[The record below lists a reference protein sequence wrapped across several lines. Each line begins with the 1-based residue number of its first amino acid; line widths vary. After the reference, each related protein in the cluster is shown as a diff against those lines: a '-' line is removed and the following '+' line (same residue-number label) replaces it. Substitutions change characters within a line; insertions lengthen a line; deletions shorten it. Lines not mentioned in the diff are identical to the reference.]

1 MKNCESQQF
10 FQCEICDHFFQT
22 ESILEK
28 HIEGH
33 QVQKVAR
40 YQVLP
45 QHRTSP
51 SKRKRKHSKKHK
63 KKSEKLA
70 KELHNR
76 EGRHR
81 QENNNMP
88 ANTKEL
94 LDVDSIVNIETDDLL
109 KEYETSDMSDQS
121 HTQENKRAE
130 LESKCQDPKVLVS
143 TSVGQEPDLTI
154 ANTQNIQTSIPI
166 SSSAQNILDK
176 AIVEKTVNPE
186 IETAV
191 ASICGTNLG
200 RHEEESPQRLV
211 SEGMDTDPSIL
222 PLTGGT
228 LEIENAVNSILGE
241 STISNDTDESNSLL
255 FDIKHNA
262 ETFSHTDMMGPEHQD
277 VKHNELPLEKD
288 AANGIVRI
296 NDSNGMSEPQHLS
309 DLLGSTISKNSQ
321 TGIINE
327 TEDTT
332 NGNDL
337 NHSLIFTNNLAQAH
351 NVHKS
356 NEEYFLAGSKSTFP
370 INNAQEN
377 FSGQNGINEES
388 HHTEK
393 INNFFPNNSEQ
404 SVKKY
409 TESPQ
414 INNSLSVTPSESSKP
429 SSYLDAQDL
438 QANATIEKVGKTTI
452 STFDSDMLM
461 SVTQQIDFKPQN
473 TTSINNG
480 DALNHH

>member
-70 KELHNR
+70 KEVHSR

-88 ANTKEL
+88 ANTKES
-94 LDVDSIVNIETDDLL
+94 LDVDSIVNIETDDVL
-109 KEYETSDMSDQS
+109 KEPETSDMSHQS
-121 HTQENKRAE
+121 HTLENKRAR

-143 TSVGQEPDLTI
+143 TSFGQEPDLTI
-154 ANTQNIQTSIPI
+154 ANAQDIQPSIPL
-166 SSSAQNILDK
+166 SSSAQNILDT
-176 AIVEKTVNPE
+176 AIVEETVNPE

-191 ASICGTNLG
+191 ASICGTTLG
-200 RHEEESPQRLV
+200 KLEESPQRLV
-211 SEGMDTDPSIL
+211 SEGMDTEPSIL

-241 STISNDTDESNSLL
+241 SAISNDADESNNLL

-262 ETFSHTDMMGPEHQD
+262 ETFSHADMMGPEHQV
-277 VKHNELPLEKD
+277 VKHNKSPLEKD
-288 AANGIVRI
+288 IANGIVRI
-296 NDSNGMSEPQHLS
+296 NDSNGMSEPQDLS
-309 DLLGSTISKNSQ
+309 DLLASTISKNSQ
-321 TGIINE
+321 LGIINE

-337 NHSLIFTNNLAQAH
+337 NHSSIFTNNLAQAH

-356 NEEYFLAGSKSTFP
+356 NEEYILAGSKSTFP
-370 INNAQEN
+370 IKNAQGN

-388 HHTEK
+388 HQTEK
-393 INNFFPNNSEQ
+393 MNNVFSNNSEQ
-404 SVKKY
+404 SVQEY

-414 INNSLSVTPSESSKP
+414 IKDSLTTTASESSKP
-429 SSYLDAQDL
+429 NSYLDTQDL
-438 QANATIEKVGKTTI
+438 QANATIEKIGKTTI

>member
-63 KKSEKLA
+63 KKSEK
-70 KELHNR
+70 
-76 EGRHR
+76 HR

-88 ANTKEL
+88 ANTKES
-94 LDVDSIVNIETDDLL
+94 LDADSIVNIEIDDVL
-109 KEYETSDMSDQS
+109 KESETSDMSHQS
-121 HTQENKRAE
+121 HTLENKRAK

-143 TSVGQEPDLTI
+143 TSFGQEPDLTI
-154 ANTQNIQTSIPI
+154 ANAQDIEPSIPI

-176 AIVEKTVNPE
+176 AIVEETVNPE

-191 ASICGTNLG
+191 ASICGTTLG
-200 RHEEESPQRLV
+200 KHEESPQRLV

-241 STISNDTDESNSLL
+241 SAISNDTDESNNLL

-262 ETFSHTDMMGPEHQD
+262 ETFSHTDMMGPEHQV
-277 VKHNELPLEKD
+277 VKHNESPLEKD
-288 AANGIVRI
+288 IENGIVRI
-296 NDSNGMSEPQHLS
+296 NDSNGMSEPEHLS

-356 NEEYFLAGSKSTFP
+356 NEEYFLAGSRSTFP
-370 INNAQEN
+370 IKNAQGN
-377 FSGQNGINEES
+377 FSGQNGITIEES
-388 HHTEK
+388 HQTEK
-393 INNFFPNNSEQ
+393 MNNFFPNNSEQ
-404 SVKKY
+404 SVQKY

-414 INNSLSVTPSESSKP
+414 IKDSLATTPSESSKP
-429 SSYLDAQDL
+429 SSYLDTQDL
-438 QANATIEKVGKTTI
+438 QANATIEKIGKTTI

>member
-63 KKSEKLA
+63 KKSEK
-70 KELHNR
+70 
-76 EGRHR
+76 HR

-88 ANTKEL
+88 ANTKES
-94 LDVDSIVNIETDDLL
+94 LDADSIVNIEIDDVL
-109 KEYETSDMSDQS
+109 KESETSDTSHQS
-121 HTQENKRAE
+121 HTPENKRAK

-143 TSVGQEPDLTI
+143 TSFGQEPDLTI
-154 ANTQNIQTSIPI
+154 ANTQDIEPSIPI

-176 AIVEKTVNPE
+176 AIVEETVNPE

-191 ASICGTNLG
+191 ASICGTTLG
-200 RHEEESPQRLV
+200 KHEESPQRLV

-241 STISNDTDESNSLL
+241 SAISNDTDESNNLL

-262 ETFSHTDMMGPEHQD
+262 ETFSHTDMMGPEHQV
-277 VKHNELPLEKD
+277 VKNNESPLEKD
-288 AANGIVRI
+288 IENGIVRI
-296 NDSNGMSEPQHLS
+296 NDSNGMSEPEHLS

-356 NEEYFLAGSKSTFP
+356 NEEYFLAGSRSTFP
-370 INNAQEN
+370 IKNAQGN
-377 FSGQNGINEES
+377 FSGQNGITIEES
-388 HHTEK
+388 HQTEK
-393 INNFFPNNSEQ
+393 MNNFFPNNSEQ
-404 SVKKY
+404 SVQKY

-414 INNSLSVTPSESSKP
+414 IKDSLATTPSESSKP
-429 SSYLDAQDL
+429 SSYLDTQDL

>member
-63 KKSEKLA
+63 KKSEK
-70 KELHNR
+70 
-76 EGRHR
+76 HR

-88 ANTKEL
+88 ANTKES
-94 LDVDSIVNIETDDLL
+94 LDADSIVNIEIDDVL
-109 KEYETSDMSDQS
+109 KESETSDMSHQS
-121 HTQENKRAE
+121 QTLENKRAK

-143 TSVGQEPDLTI
+143 TSFGQEPDLTI
-154 ANTQNIQTSIPI
+154 ANAQDIEPSIPI
-166 SSSAQNILDK
+166 SSSAQNILDE
-176 AIVEKTVNPE
+176 AIVEETVNPE

-191 ASICGTNLG
+191 ASICGTTLG
-200 RHEEESPQRLV
+200 KHEESPQRLV

-241 STISNDTDESNSLL
+241 SAISNDTDESNNLL

-262 ETFSHTDMMGPEHQD
+262 ETFSHTDMMGPEHQV
-277 VKHNELPLEKD
+277 VKHNESPLEKD
-288 AANGIVRI
+288 IENGIVRI
-296 NDSNGMSEPQHLS
+296 NDSNGMSEPEHLS

-337 NHSLIFTNNLAQAH
+337 NHSLIFTNNLAHAH
-351 NVHKS
+351 NVNKS
-356 NEEYFLAGSKSTFP
+356 NEEYFLAGSRSTFP
-370 INNAQEN
+370 IKNAQGN
-377 FSGQNGINEES
+377 FSGQNGITIEES
-388 HHTEK
+388 HQTEK
-393 INNFFPNNSEQ
+393 MNNFFPNNSEQ
-404 SVKKY
+404 SVQKY

-414 INNSLSVTPSESSKP
+414 IKDSLATTPSESSKP
-429 SSYLDAQDL
+429 SSYLDTQDL

>member
-45 QHRTSP
+45 LHRTSP

-63 KKSEKLA
+63 KKSEK
-70 KELHNR
+70 
-76 EGRHR
+76 HR

-88 ANTKEL
+88 ANTKES
-94 LDVDSIVNIETDDLL
+94 LDADSIVNIEIDDVL
-109 KEYETSDMSDQS
+109 KESETSDMSHQS
-121 HTQENKRAE
+121 HTLENKRAK

-143 TSVGQEPDLTI
+143 TSFGQEPDLTI
-154 ANTQNIQTSIPI
+154 ANTQDIEPSIPI
-166 SSSAQNILDK
+166 SSSAQNVIDK
-176 AIVEKTVNPE
+176 SIVEGTVNPE

-191 ASICGTNLG
+191 ASICGTTLG
-200 RHEEESPQRLV
+200 KHEESPQRLV

-241 STISNDTDESNSLL
+241 SAISNDTDESNNLL

-262 ETFSHTDMMGPEHQD
+262 ETFSHTDMMGPEHQV
-277 VKHNELPLEKD
+277 VKHNESPLEKD
-288 AANGIVRI
+288 IENGIVRI
-296 NDSNGMSEPQHLS
+296 NDSNGMSEPEHLS
-309 DLLGSTISKNSQ
+309 DLLESTISKNSQ

-337 NHSLIFTNNLAQAH
+337 NHSLIFTNNLARAH

-356 NEEYFLAGSKSTFP
+356 NEEYILAGSKSTFP
-370 INNAQEN
+370 IKNAQGN

-388 HHTEK
+388 HQTEK
-393 INNFFPNNSEQ
+393 MNNVFSNNSEQ
-404 SVKKY
+404 SVQEY

-414 INNSLSVTPSESSKP
+414 IKDSLTTTPSESSKP
-429 SSYLDAQDL
+429 NSYLDTQDL
-438 QANATIEKVGKTTI
+438 QANATIGKIGKTTI

>member
-45 QHRTSP
+45 LHRTSP

-63 KKSEKLA
+63 KKSEK
-70 KELHNR
+70 
-76 EGRHR
+76 HR

-88 ANTKEL
+88 ANTKES
-94 LDVDSIVNIETDDLL
+94 LDADSIVNIEIDDVL
-109 KEYETSDMSDQS
+109 KESETSDMSHQS
-121 HTQENKRAE
+121 QTLENKRAK

-143 TSVGQEPDLTI
+143 TSFGQEPDLTI
-154 ANTQNIQTSIPI
+154 ANTHDIAPSIPI

-176 AIVEKTVNPE
+176 AIVEETVNPE

-191 ASICGTNLG
+191 ASICGTTLG
-200 RHEEESPQRLV
+200 KHEESPQRLV

-241 STISNDTDESNSLL
+241 SAISNDTDESNNLL

-262 ETFSHTDMMGPEHQD
+262 ETFSHTDMMGPEHQV
-277 VKHNELPLEKD
+277 VKHNESPLEKD
-288 AANGIVRI
+288 IENGIVRI
-296 NDSNGMSEPQHLS
+296 NDSNGMSEPEHLS

-337 NHSLIFTNNLAQAH
+337 NHSLIFTNNLARAH

-356 NEEYFLAGSKSTFP
+356 NEEYFLAGSRSAFP
-370 INNAQEN
+370 IKNAQGN
-377 FSGQNGINEES
+377 FSGQNGITIEES
-388 HHTEK
+388 HQTEK

-404 SVKKY
+404 SVQKY

-414 INNSLSVTPSESSKP
+414 IKDSLATTPSESSQP
-429 SSYLDAQDL
+429 SSYLDTQDL
-438 QANATIEKVGKTTI
+438 QANATIEKIGKTTI

>member
-63 KKSEKLA
+63 KKSEKY
-70 KELHNR
+70 
-76 EGRHR
+76 R

-88 ANTKEL
+88 ANTKES
-94 LDVDSIVNIETDDLL
+94 LDADSIVNIVTDDVL
-109 KEYETSDMSDQS
+109 KESEASDMSHQS
-121 HTQENKRAE
+121 HTLENKRAK
-130 LESKCQDPKVLVS
+130 LESKCQDPKVLVT
-143 TSVGQEPDLTI
+143 TSFGQEPDLTI
-154 ANTQNIQTSIPI
+154 ANTQDIEPSIPI

-176 AIVEKTVNPE
+176 AIVEETVNPE

-191 ASICGTNLG
+191 ASICGTTLG
-200 RHEEESPQRLV
+200 KHEESPQRLV
-211 SEGMDTDPSIL
+211 SEGMDTDPSVL

-241 STISNDTDESNSLL
+241 SAISNDTDESNNLL

-262 ETFSHTDMMGPEHQD
+262 ETISHTDMMGPEHQV
-277 VKHNELPLEKD
+277 VKHNESPLEKD
-288 AANGIVRI
+288 IANGIVRI

-309 DLLGSTISKNSQ
+309 DLLGSPISKNSQ

-337 NHSLIFTNNLAQAH
+337 DHSLIFTNNLAQAH

-356 NEEYFLAGSKSTFP
+356 NEEYFLAGSRSTFP
-370 INNAQEN
+370 IKNAQGN
-377 FSGQNGINEES
+377 FSGQNGIIEES
-388 HHTEK
+388 HQTEK

-404 SVKKY
+404 SVQEY

-414 INNSLSVTPSESSKP
+414 IKDSLATTPSESSKP
-429 SSYLDAQDL
+429 SSYLDTQDL
-438 QANATIEKVGKTTI
+438 QSNATIEKVGKTTI

>member
-63 KKSEKLA
+63 KKSEK
-70 KELHNR
+70 
-76 EGRHR
+76 HR

-88 ANTKEL
+88 ANTKES
-94 LDVDSIVNIETDDLL
+94 LDADSIVNIEIDDVL
-109 KEYETSDMSDQS
+109 KESETSDMSHQS
-121 HTQENKRAE
+121 HTLENKRAK

-143 TSVGQEPDLTI
+143 TSFGQEPDLTI
-154 ANTQNIQTSIPI
+154 ANTHDIEPSIPI

-176 AIVEKTVNPE
+176 AIVEETVNPE

-191 ASICGTNLG
+191 ASICGTTLG
-200 RHEEESPQRLV
+200 KHEESPQRLV
-211 SEGMDTDPSIL
+211 SEGMDTDPTIL

-241 STISNDTDESNSLL
+241 SAISNDTDESNNLL

-262 ETFSHTDMMGPEHQD
+262 ETFSHTDMMGPEHQV
-277 VKHNELPLEKD
+277 VKHNESPLEKD
-288 AANGIVRI
+288 IENGIVRI
-296 NDSNGMSEPQHLS
+296 NDSNGMSEPEHLS

-356 NEEYFLAGSKSTFP
+356 NEEYFLAGSRSTFP
-370 INNAQEN
+370 IKNAQGN
-377 FSGQNGINEES
+377 FSGQNGITIEES
-388 HHTEK
+388 HQTEK
-393 INNFFPNNSEQ
+393 MNNFFPNNSEQ
-404 SVKKY
+404 SVQKY

-414 INNSLSVTPSESSKP
+414 IKDSLATTPSESSKP
-429 SSYLDAQDL
+429 SSYPDTQDL
-438 QANATIEKVGKTTI
+438 QANATIEKIGKTTI

>member
-63 KKSEKLA
+63 KKSEK
-70 KELHNR
+70 
-76 EGRHR
+76 HR

-88 ANTKEL
+88 ANTKES
-94 LDVDSIVNIETDDLL
+94 LDADSIVNIEIDDVL
-109 KEYETSDMSDQS
+109 KESETSDMSHQS
-121 HTQENKRAE
+121 QTLENKRAK

-143 TSVGQEPDLTI
+143 TSFGQEPDLTI
-154 ANTQNIQTSIPI
+154 ANTQDIEPSIPI
-166 SSSAQNILDK
+166 SSSAQNVIDK
-176 AIVEKTVNPE
+176 SIVEGTVNPE

-191 ASICGTNLG
+191 ASICGTTLG
-200 RHEEESPQRLV
+200 KHEESPQRLV
-211 SEGMDTDPSIL
+211 SEGMDTDPTIL

-241 STISNDTDESNSLL
+241 SAISNDTDESNNLL

-262 ETFSHTDMMGPEHQD
+262 ETFSHTDMMGPEHQV
-277 VKHNELPLEKD
+277 VKHNESPLEKD
-288 AANGIVRI
+288 IENGIVRI
-296 NDSNGMSEPQHLS
+296 NDSNGMSEPEHLS

-351 NVHKS
+351 NVHRS
-356 NEEYFLAGSKSTFP
+356 NEEYFLAGSRSAFP
-370 INNAQEN
+370 IKNAQGN
-377 FSGQNGINEES
+377 FSGQNGITIEES
-388 HHTEK
+388 HQTEK

-404 SVKKY
+404 SVQKY

-414 INNSLSVTPSESSKP
+414 IKDSLATTPSESSKP
-429 SSYLDAQDL
+429 SSYLDTQDL
-438 QANATIEKVGKTTI
+438 QANATIEKIGKTTI

>member
-63 KKSEKLA
+63 KKSEK
-70 KELHNR
+70 
-76 EGRHR
+76 HR

-88 ANTKEL
+88 ANTKES
-94 LDVDSIVNIETDDLL
+94 LDADSIVNIEIDDVL
-109 KEYETSDMSDQS
+109 KESETSDMSHQS
-121 HTQENKRAE
+121 HTLENKRAK

-143 TSVGQEPDLTI
+143 TSFGQEPDLTI
-154 ANTQNIQTSIPI
+154 ANTQDIEPSIPI
-166 SSSAQNILDK
+166 SSSAQNVIDK
-176 AIVEKTVNPE
+176 SIVEGTVNPE

-191 ASICGTNLG
+191 ASICGTTLG
-200 RHEEESPQRLV
+200 KHEESPQRLV

-241 STISNDTDESNSLL
+241 SAISNDTDESNNLL

-262 ETFSHTDMMGPEHQD
+262 ETFSHADMMGPEHQV
-277 VKHNELPLEKD
+277 VKHNESPLEKD
-288 AANGIVRI
+288 IENGIVRI
-296 NDSNGMSEPQHLS
+296 NDSNGMSEPEHLS

-337 NHSLIFTNNLAQAH
+337 NHSLIFTNNLARAH

-356 NEEYFLAGSKSTFP
+356 NEEYFLAGSRSTFP
-370 INNAQEN
+370 IKNAQGS
-377 FSGQNGINEES
+377 FSGQNGIIIEES
-388 HHTEK
+388 HQTEK
-393 INNFFPNNSEQ
+393 MNNFFPNNSEQ
-404 SVKKY
+404 SVQKY

-414 INNSLSVTPSESSKP
+414 IKDSLATTPSESSQP
-429 SSYLDAQDL
+429 SSYLDTQDL
-438 QANATIEKVGKTTI
+438 QANATIEKIGKTTI

>member
-63 KKSEKLA
+63 KKSEK
-70 KELHNR
+70 
-76 EGRHR
+76 HR

-88 ANTKEL
+88 ANTKES
-94 LDVDSIVNIETDDLL
+94 LDADSIVNIEIDDVL
-109 KEYETSDMSDQS
+109 KESETSDMSHQS
-121 HTQENKRAE
+121 HTLENKRAK

-143 TSVGQEPDLTI
+143 TSFGQEPDLTI
-154 ANTQNIQTSIPI
+154 ANAQDIEPSIPI
-166 SSSAQNILDK
+166 SSSAQIIIDK
-176 AIVEKTVNPE
+176 AIVEETVNPE

-191 ASICGTNLG
+191 ASICGTTLG
-200 RHEEESPQRLV
+200 KHEESPQRLV

-241 STISNDTDESNSLL
+241 SAISNDTDESNNLL

-262 ETFSHTDMMGPEHQD
+262 ETFSHTDMMGPEHQV
-277 VKHNELPLEKD
+277 VKHNESPLEKD
-288 AANGIVRI
+288 IENGIVRI
-296 NDSNGMSEPQHLS
+296 NDSNGMSEPEHLS
-309 DLLGSTISKNSQ
+309 DLLESTISKNSQ

-337 NHSLIFTNNLAQAH
+337 NHSLIFTNNLARAH

-356 NEEYFLAGSKSTFP
+356 NEEYFLAGSRSTFP
-370 INNAQEN
+370 IKNAQGN
-377 FSGQNGINEES
+377 FSGQNGIIIEES
-388 HHTEK
+388 HQTEK
-393 INNFFPNNSEQ
+393 MNNFFPNNSEQ
-404 SVKKY
+404 SVQKY

-414 INNSLSVTPSESSKP
+414 IKDSLATTPSESSQP
-429 SSYLDAQDL
+429 SSYLDTQDL
-438 QANATIEKVGKTTI
+438 QANATIEKIGKTTI

>member
-45 QHRTSP
+45 LHRTSP

-63 KKSEKLA
+63 KKSEK
-70 KELHNR
+70 
-76 EGRHR
+76 HR

-88 ANTKEL
+88 ANTKES
-94 LDVDSIVNIETDDLL
+94 LDADSIVNIEIDDVL
-109 KEYETSDMSDQS
+109 KESETSDMSHQS
-121 HTQENKRAE
+121 HTLENKRAK

-143 TSVGQEPDLTI
+143 TSFGQEPDLTI
-154 ANTQNIQTSIPI
+154 ANTQDIEPSIPI
-166 SSSAQNILDK
+166 SSSAQNVIDK
-176 AIVEKTVNPE
+176 SIVEGTVNPE

-191 ASICGTNLG
+191 ASICGTTLG
-200 RHEEESPQRLV
+200 KHEESPQRLV

-241 STISNDTDESNSLL
+241 SAISNDTDESNNLL

-262 ETFSHTDMMGPEHQD
+262 ETFSHADMMGPEHQV
-277 VKHNELPLEKD
+277 VKHNESPLEKD
-288 AANGIVRI
+288 IENGVVRI
-296 NDSNGMSEPQHLS
+296 NDSNGMSEPEHLS

-337 NHSLIFTNNLAQAH
+337 NHSLIFTNNLARAH

-356 NEEYFLAGSKSTFP
+356 NEEYILAGSKSTFP
-370 INNAQEN
+370 IKNAQGN

-388 HHTEK
+388 HQTEK
-393 INNFFPNNSEQ
+393 MNNVFSNNSEQ
-404 SVKKY
+404 SVQEY

-414 INNSLSVTPSESSKP
+414 IKDSLTTTPSESSKP
-429 SSYLDAQDL
+429 NSYLDTQDL
-438 QANATIEKVGKTTI
+438 QANATIEKIGKTTI

>member
-40 YQVLP
+40 YQVQP
-45 QHRTSP
+45 QHRTSS

-63 KKSEKLA
+63 KKSEK
-70 KELHNR
+70 
-76 EGRHR
+76 HR

-88 ANTKEL
+88 ANTKES
-94 LDVDSIVNIETDDLL
+94 LDADSIVNIEIDDVL
-109 KEYETSDMSDQS
+109 KESETSDMSHQS
-121 HTQENKRAE
+121 HTLEYKRAK

-143 TSVGQEPDLTI
+143 TSFGQEPDLTI
-154 ANTQNIQTSIPI
+154 ANTQDIEPSIPI
-166 SSSAQNILDK
+166 SSSAQNVIDK
-176 AIVEKTVNPE
+176 SIVEGTVNPE

-191 ASICGTNLG
+191 ASICGTTLG
-200 RHEEESPQRLV
+200 KHEESPQRLV

-241 STISNDTDESNSLL
+241 SAISNDTDESNNLL

-262 ETFSHTDMMGPEHQD
+262 ETFSHTDMMGPEHQV
-277 VKHNELPLEKD
+277 VKHNESPLEKD
-288 AANGIVRI
+288 IENGIVRI
-296 NDSNGMSEPQHLS
+296 NDSNGMSEPEHLS
-309 DLLGSTISKNSQ
+309 DLLEPTISKNSQ

-351 NVHKS
+351 NVHRS
-356 NEEYFLAGSKSTFP
+356 NEEYFLAGSRSAFP
-370 INNAQEN
+370 IKNAQGN
-377 FSGQNGINEES
+377 FSGQNGITIEES
-388 HHTEK
+388 HQTEK
-393 INNFFPNNSEQ
+393 MNNFFPNNSEQ
-404 SVKKY
+404 SVQKY

-414 INNSLSVTPSESSKP
+414 IKDSLATTPSESSKP
-429 SSYLDAQDL
+429 SSYLDTQDL
-438 QANATIEKVGKTTI
+438 QANATIEKIGKTTI

>member
-63 KKSEKLA
+63 KKSEK
-70 KELHNR
+70 
-76 EGRHR
+76 HR

-88 ANTKEL
+88 ANTKES
-94 LDVDSIVNIETDDLL
+94 LDADSIVNIEIDDVL
-109 KEYETSDMSDQS
+109 KESETSDMSHQS
-121 HTQENKRAE
+121 HTLENKRAK

-143 TSVGQEPDLTI
+143 TSFGQEPDLTI
-154 ANTQNIQTSIPI
+154 ANAQDIEPSIPI
-166 SSSAQNILDK
+166 SSSAQIIIDK
-176 AIVEKTVNPE
+176 AIVEETVNPE

-191 ASICGTNLG
+191 ASICGTTLG
-200 RHEEESPQRLV
+200 KHEESPQRLV

-241 STISNDTDESNSLL
+241 SAISNDTDESNNLL

-262 ETFSHTDMMGPEHQD
+262 ETFSHTDMMGPEHQV
-277 VKHNELPLEKD
+277 VKHNESPLEKD
-288 AANGIVRI
+288 IENGIVRI
-296 NDSNGMSEPQHLS
+296 NDSNGMSEPEHLS

-356 NEEYFLAGSKSTFP
+356 NEEYFLAGSRSTFP
-370 INNAQEN
+370 IKNAQGN
-377 FSGQNGINEES
+377 FSGQNGITIEES
-388 HHTEK
+388 HQTEK
-393 INNFFPNNSEQ
+393 MNNFFPNNSEQ
-404 SVKKY
+404 SVQKY

-414 INNSLSVTPSESSKP
+414 IKDSLATTPSESSKP
-429 SSYLDAQDL
+429 SSYLDTQDL

>member
-45 QHRTSP
+45 LHRTSP

-63 KKSEKLA
+63 KKSEK
-70 KELHNR
+70 
-76 EGRHR
+76 HR

-88 ANTKEL
+88 ANTKES
-94 LDVDSIVNIETDDLL
+94 LDADSIVNIEIDDVL
-109 KEYETSDMSDQS
+109 KESETSDMSHQS
-121 HTQENKRAE
+121 QTLENKRAK

-143 TSVGQEPDLTI
+143 TSFGQEPDLTI
-154 ANTQNIQTSIPI
+154 ANAQDIEPSIPI
-166 SSSAQNILDK
+166 SSSAQIIIDK
-176 AIVEKTVNPE
+176 AIVEETVNPE

-191 ASICGTNLG
+191 ASICGTTLG
-200 RHEEESPQRLV
+200 KHEESPQRLV

-241 STISNDTDESNSLL
+241 SAISNDTDESNNLL

-262 ETFSHTDMMGPEHQD
+262 ETFSHTDMMGPEHQV
-277 VKHNELPLEKD
+277 VKHNESPLEKD
-288 AANGIVRI
+288 IENGIVRI
-296 NDSNGMSEPQHLS
+296 NDSNGMSEPEHLS
-309 DLLGSTISKNSQ
+309 DLLESTISKNSQ

-351 NVHKS
+351 NVHRS
-356 NEEYFLAGSKSTFP
+356 NEEYFLAGSRSAFP
-370 INNAQEN
+370 IKNAQGN
-377 FSGQNGINEES
+377 FSGQNGIIIEES
-388 HHTEK
+388 HQTEK
-393 INNFFPNNSEQ
+393 MNNFFPNNSEQ
-404 SVKKY
+404 SVQKY

-414 INNSLSVTPSESSKP
+414 IKDSLATTPSESSKP
-429 SSYLDAQDL
+429 SSYLDTQDL
-438 QANATIEKVGKTTI
+438 QANATIEKIGKTAI

-461 SVTQQIDFKPQN
+461 SVAQQIDFKPQN
-473 TTSINNG
+473 ATSINNG